1 MNVKTETTDSSKKS
15 INVSSYINP
24 HHVISDLQARTKQEA
39 IRALVEKIF
48 ETNKDLFE
56 GDMTS
61 ETIYNE
67 VITRENI
74 QTTGM
79 GNGIAFPH
87 ARLQECTDLILAVGI
102 SRTGID
108 FASIDAHPCGI
119 ICLLISPQQ
128 KPYLIL
134 QMMAV
139 LARFFSDTQH
149 IEQIKKCST
158 NEEIAQ
164 LIKSSVPTA
173 TKTILARDLMRPP
186 RKTVL
191 LETSL
196 EKATQT
202 MHLYKLETLPVVNEE
217 NEFFGEISCL
227 NIFTYGVP
235 EFFRQ
240 LQTVSFIKH
249 LDPFEKYFRVKHG
262 LKVKDLYDH
271 SVGTISPDTT
281 LMEIIF
287 EMTAKNRSHLFVIEN
302 GKLIGVIN
310 RFSIIDRILFF

>member
-1 MNVKTETTDSSKKS
+1 MNLRTEAADRSKKS
-15 INVSSYINP
+15 IDVSSYINRQHIIP
-24 HHVISDLQARTKQEA
+24 NLIAQTRQQAIKT
-39 IRALVEKIF
+39 LVDKIF
-48 ETNKDLFE
+48 EMDKNWFE
-56 GDMTS
+56 GDVTS
-61 ETIYNE
+61 DYIYSK
-67 VITRENI
+67 VIDRENI
-74 QTTGM
+74 QTTGL

-87 ARLQECTDLILAVGI
+87 ARVQECTDLVLAIGI
-102 SRTGID
+102 SKTGID
-108 FASIDAHPCGI
+108 FASLDAHPCDI
-119 ICLLISPQQ
+119 ICLLISPER

-139 LARFFSDTQH
+139 LARFFADEQH
-149 IEQIKKCST
+149 VEQIKKCST
-158 NEEIAQ
+158 SEDITQ

-186 RKTVL
+186 KKTVL

-196 EKATQT
+196 EKATHM
-202 MHLYKLETLPVVNEE
+202 MHLYQLETLPVVDEE
-217 NEFFGEISCL
+217 NVFFGEISCL
-227 NIFTYGVP
+227 NVFTYGIP

-262 LKVKDLYDH
+262 LTVKDLYDH
-271 SVGTISPDTT
+271 DVGTISPDTT

-287 EMTAKNRSHLFVIEN
+287 QMTAKNRSHLFVIED

>member
-1 MNVKTETTDSSKKS
+1 MNIKTETSDSSKKS
-15 INVSSYINP
+15 IDVGRYINQHCIIP
-24 HHVISDLQARTKQEA
+24 HLTVRTKQQA
-39 IRALVEKIF
+39 IRALVDKIF
-48 ETNKDLFE
+48 ETDRNCFE
-56 GDMTS
+56 GNLTS
-61 ETIYNE
+61 EYVYSK
-67 VITRENI
+67 VIEREDI
-74 QTTGM
+74 QTTGV

-87 ARLQECTDLILAVGI
+87 ARLQECTDLIMAVGL
-102 SRTGID
+102 SQTGID
-108 FASIDAHPCGI
+108 FASLDAHPCDI
-119 ICLLISPQQ
+119 ICLLISPEQ

-139 LARFFSDTQH
+139 LARFFADEQH

-158 NEEIAQ
+158 GEDIAE

-186 RKTVL
+186 KKTVL

-196 EKATQT
+196 EKATHM
-202 MHLYKLETLPVVNEE
+202 MHLYQLETLPVVDEE
-217 NEFFGEISCL
+217 NVFFGEISCL
-227 NIFTYGVP
+227 NVFSYGIP
-235 EFFRQ
+235 EFFKQ

-262 LKVKDLYDH
+262 LTVKDLYDH
-271 SVGTISPDTT
+271 DVGTISPDTT

-287 EMTAKNRSHLFVIEN
+287 QMTAKNRSHLFVIED

>member
-1 MNVKTETTDSSKKS
+1 MNLKTETTDSSKKS
-15 INVSSYINP
+15 IDVGRYIDQKRIIHNLIAP
-24 HHVISDLQARTKQEA
+24 TKQQA
-39 IRALVEKIF
+39 IRTLVEKIF
-48 ETNKDLFE
+48 ETDRNWSVE
-56 GDMTS
+56 NVTS
-61 ETIYNE
+61 EYVYSKIIE
-67 VITRENI
+67 RENI
-74 QTTGM
+74 QTTGV
-79 GNGIAFPH
+79 GNGVAFPH
-87 ARLQECTDLILAVGI
+87 ARLQECTDLIMAVGI
-102 SRTGID
+102 SQAGID
-108 FASIDAHPCGI
+108 FASLDKRPCNI
-119 ICLLISPQQ
+119 ICLLVSPER

-139 LARFFSDTQH
+139 LARFFSDIKH
-149 IEQIKKCST
+149 IEQIKNCSAS
-158 NEEIAQ
+158 EDIAQ

-186 RKTVL
+186 KKTVL

-196 EKATQT
+196 EKATHM
-202 MHLYKLETLPVVNEE
+202 MHLYQLETLPVVDEKNV
-217 NEFFGEISCL
+217 FFGEISCL
-227 NIFTYGVP
+227 NVFAYGVP

-262 LKVKDLYDH
+262 LTVKDLYDH
-271 SVGTISPDTT
+271 DVGTISPDTT

-287 EMTAKNRSHLFVIEN
+287 QMTAKNRSHLFVIED